1 MTDAPYNKSE
11 HCPMAVLIEDYALL
25 GNCRTAALVARDGSL
40 DWLCFPRFDAPAC
53 FSALL
58 GDSDNGRWKIAP
70 TDGKCKSRRS
80 YRDGT
85 LILETL
91 FTTDTGSAVLVD
103 FMPMNE
109 DSSVV
114 RIVVGLEGRMDFSM
128 DLAIR
133 FDYGS
138 TVPWVEKRD
147 PHTMTAVAGPDMLVL
162 RTPSELHPLDH
173 HTESQFTVQA
183 GQRLGF
189 ALAWQASH
197 EPVRESFDIEAAL
210 QQTEAFWREFSDRC
224 PDVGSWTAQV
234 KRSLITLKAMTY
246 APTGGIVAAVT
257 TSLPEQL
264 GGERNW
270 DYRFCWL
277 RDATMTLLAF
287 MNLGYYE
294 EATAW
299 RNWLLRSVAGNPEQ
313 IQIMYGLGGERRLP
327 EYQLPW
333 LSGYENSRPVRI
345 GNGAATQTQ
354 LDVYGEV
361 ADAMT
366 QAFKSGLPRLPRSTQ
381 IQKVIMPFLEQVWHL
396 PDAGIWEIRSEPRH
410 FTHSKVMAWVSFD
423 RNAAVLTQSDD
434 AEDRERGRHYRLVAD
449 EIHAD
454 VCANGYDADL
464 GSFVQTYGGKE
475 LDASLLQIALTG
487 FLPVDDPR
495 VTGTVTQIEK
505 ALMQDGLL
513 LRYDGERSADGV
525 SGSEGT
531 FLVCSFWLADV
542 YVLQGRDQEA
552 SDLFERLCGLCN
564 DVGLLAEQYDPRA
577 GRMLGNFPQAFSHI
591 GIINTA
597 LNLHRVVCPVKTRA
611 SA

>member
-1 MTDAPYNKSE
+1 
-11 HCPMAVLIEDYALL
+11 MAVLIEDYALL

-53 FSALL
+53 FAALL

-70 TDGKCKSRRS
+70 TDPKAQSRRR

-91 FTTDTGSAVLVD
+91 FATDTGRAMLVD
-103 FMPMNE
+103 FMPMDVE
-109 DSSVV
+109 SSVV
-114 RIVVGLEGRMDFSM
+114 RVVIGLEGTVDFSM

-138 TVPWVEKRD
+138 TVPWVEKRE
-147 PHTMTAVAGPDMLVL
+147 PHLMTAVAGPDMLVL
-162 RTPSELHPLDH
+162 HTPAELHPLDH
-173 HTESQFTVQA
+173 HTESLFTVKA

-197 EPVRESFDIEAAL
+197 EPVREAFDIEQAL
-210 QQTEAFWREFSDRC
+210 QQTETYWREFSDRC
-224 PDVGSWTAQV
+224 PDVGPWSAQV
-234 KRSLITLKAMTY
+234 KRSLITLKAMTF

-313 IQIMYGLGGERRLP
+313 VQIMYGLGGERRLP

-333 LSGYENSRPVRI
+333 LSGYENSRPVRV
-345 GNGAATQTQ
+345 GNAAATQMQ

-366 QAFKSGLPRLPRSTQ
+366 QALKSGLPRLPRSME
-381 IQKVIMPFLEQVWHL
+381 IQKVIMPFLENVWHL

-423 RNAAVLTQSDD
+423 RNAGVLTNSDNP
-434 AEDRERGRHYRLVAD
+434 EDRERGLHYRQIAD

-454 VCANGYDADL
+454 VCKNGYDPEL

-495 VTGTVTQIEK
+495 VAGTVAQIEK
-505 ALMQDGLL
+505 SLMQDGLL
-513 LRYDGERSADGV
+513 LRYDNERSTDGV

-552 SDLFERLCGLCN
+552 SDLFDRLCGLCN

-597 LNLHRVVCPVKTRA
+597 LNLHRVVCPVRVRA
-611 SA
+611 SAEAATG

>member
-1 MTDAPYNKSE
+1 
-11 HCPMAVLIEDYALL
+11 MAVLIEDYALL
-25 GNCRTAALVARDGSL
+25 GNCHTAALVARDGSL

-53 FSALL
+53 FAALL

-70 TDGKCKSRRS
+70 TDGQCQTRRH

-85 LILETL
+85 LVLETL
-91 FTTDTGSAVLVD
+91 FTADTGRAMLVD
-103 FMPMNE
+103 FMPMGQEN
-109 DSSVV
+109 SVV

-138 TVPWVEKRD
+138 TVPWVEKRE

-162 RTPSELHPLDH
+162 RTPSELHPMDH
-173 HTESQFTVQA
+173 HTESLFTVEA
-183 GQRLGF
+183 GQRLSF
-189 ALAWQASH
+189 ALSWQPSH
-197 EPVRESFDIEAAL
+197 EPVRDGFEVEQAL
-210 QQTEAFWREFSDRC
+210 QQTVAYWREFSDRC
-224 PDVGSWTAQV
+224 PEVGPWTDQV

-294 EATAW
+294 EASAW
-299 RNWLLRSVAGNPEQ
+299 RNWLLRSVAGNPDQ
-313 IQIMYGLGGERRLP
+313 VQIMYGLGGERRLP

-333 LSGYENSRPVRI
+333 LSGYEQSRPVRV
-345 GNGAATQTQ
+345 GNAAATQTQ

-366 QAFKSGLPRLPRSTQ
+366 QALKSGLPRLPRSTE

-423 RNAAVLTQSDD
+423 RNAGVLSQSDSPD
-434 AEDRERGRHYRLVAD
+434 DRERGRHYRRIAD

-454 VCANGYDADL
+454 VCAHGYDPELA
-464 GSFVQTYGGKE
+464 SFVQTYGGKE

-487 FLPVDDPR
+487 FLPIDDPR
-495 VTGTVTQIEK
+495 VTGTVAQIENT
-505 ALMQDGLL
+505 LMQDGLL
-513 LRYDGERSADGV
+513 LRYDGERSVDGV

-542 YVLQGRDQEA
+542 YVLQGREQEA
-552 SDLFERLCGLCN
+552 SDLFDRLCGLCN

-611 SA
+611 AQQAEV

>member
-1 MTDAPYNKSE
+1 
-11 HCPMAVLIEDYALL
+11 MAVLIEDYALL

-53 FSALL
+53 FAALL

-70 TDGKCKSRRS
+70 TDPKAQSRRQ

-91 FTTDTGSAVLVD
+91 FATDTGRALLVD
-103 FMPMNE
+103 FMPME
-109 DSSVV
+109 VESSLV
-114 RIVVGLEGRMDFSM
+114 RLVIGLEGTVDFSM

-147 PHTMTAVAGPDMLVL
+147 PHIMTAVAGPDMLVL
-162 RTPSELHPLDH
+162 HTPAELHPLDH
-173 HTESQFTVQA
+173 HTESFFTVKA

-189 ALAWQASH
+189 ALGWQASH
-197 EPVRESFDIEAAL
+197 EPVRAAFDIEQGL
-210 QQTEAFWREFSDRC
+210 QRTEAFWREFSGRC
-224 PDVGSWTAQV
+224 PDVGPWTDQV

-313 IQIMYGLGGERRLP
+313 VQIMYGLGGERRLP

-333 LSGYENSRPVRI
+333 LSGYENSRPVRV
-345 GNGAATQTQ
+345 GNAAATQMQ

-366 QAFKSGLPRLPRSTQ
+366 QALKSGLPRLPRSTE
-381 IQKVIMPFLEQVWHL
+381 IQKVIMPFLESVWHL

-423 RNAAVLTQSDD
+423 RNAGVLAKSDNP
-434 AEDRERGRHYRLVAD
+434 EDRARGQHYRRVAD

-454 VCANGYDADL
+454 VCKNGYDAEL
-464 GSFVQTYGGKE
+464 GSFVQTYGGTE

-495 VTGTVTQIEK
+495 VAGTVAQIEK
-505 ALMQDGLL
+505 SLMQDGLL
-513 LRYDGERSADGV
+513 LRYDSERSTDGV

-552 SDLFERLCGLCN
+552 SDLFDRLCGLCN

-597 LNLHRVVCPVKTRA
+597 LNLHRVVCPVRARA
-611 SA
+611 SVEEATA

>member
-1 MTDAPYNKSE
+1 
-11 HCPMAVLIEDYALL
+11 MAVLIEDYALL

-40 DWLCFPRFDAPAC
+40 DWLCFPRFDASAC

-70 TDGKCKSRRS
+70 TDSKCKSRRS

-85 LILETL
+85 LILETV
-91 FTTDTGSAVLVD
+91 FSTDSGSAMLLD
-103 FMPMNE
+103 FMPMAE
-109 DSSVV
+109 SSSVV
-114 RIVVGLEGRMDFSM
+114 RMVIGLEGRVDFSM

-138 TVPWVEKRD
+138 TVPWVEKRE
-147 PHTMTAVAGPDMLVL
+147 PHTMTAVAGPEMLVL
-162 RTPSELHPLDH
+162 HTPSELHPLDH
-173 HTESQFTVQA
+173 HTESQFTVEA

-189 ALAWQASH
+189 ALGWQASH
-197 EPVRESFDIEAAL
+197 EPVRKRFDIEQAL
-210 QQTEAFWREFSDRC
+210 EQTEGFWREFSDRC
-224 PDVGSWTAQV
+224 PDVGPWTHQV

-299 RNWLLRSVAGNPEQ
+299 RNWLLRSIAGNPEQ

-333 LSGYENSRPVRI
+333 LSGYENSRPVRV
-345 GNGAATQTQ
+345 GNAAAIQMQ

-361 ADAMT
+361 ADAMI
-366 QAFKSGLPRLPRSTQ
+366 QALKSGLPRLPRSTE
-381 IQKVIMPFLEQVWHL
+381 IQKVIMPFLEKVWHL
-396 PDAGIWEIRSEPRH
+396 PDAGIWEIRSEPQH

-423 RNAAVLTQSDD
+423 RNSGLLAQSDNP
-434 AEDRERGRHYRLVAD
+434 EDRERGRHYRLIAD

-454 VCANGYDADL
+454 VCTHGYNAEL
-464 GSFVQTYGGKE
+464 GSFVQTYGGKA

-495 VTGTVTQIEK
+495 VTGTVAQIEK
-505 ALMQDGLL
+505 ALLQDGLL
-513 LRYDGERSADGV
+513 LRYDSERTTDGV

-542 YVLQGRDQEA
+542 YVLQGREQEA
-552 SDLFERLCGLCN
+552 SDLFDRLCGLCN

-611 SA
+611 GAGAEAEAG

>member
-1 MTDAPYNKSE
+1 
-11 HCPMAVLIEDYALL
+11 MAVLIEDYALL

-40 DWLCFPRFDAPAC
+40 GWLCFPRFDAPAC
-53 FSALL
+53 FAALL

-70 TDGKCKSRRS
+70 VDAQCQTVRR

-85 LILETL
+85 LILETS
-91 FTTDTGSAVLVD
+91 FTTETGRALLLD
-103 FMPMNE
+103 FMPMDV

-114 RIVVGLEGRMDFSM
+114 RLVIGLEGRVDFSM

-138 TVPWVEKRD
+138 TVPWVEKRE
-147 PHTMTAVAGPDMLVL
+147 PHTMTAVAGPEMLVL
-162 RTPSELHPLDH
+162 RTPAELHPMDH
-173 HTESQFTVQA
+173 HTESCFTVEA

-189 ALAWQASH
+189 ALGWQASH
-197 EPVRESFDIEAAL
+197 EPVREAFDIAQAL
-210 QQTEAFWREFSDRC
+210 ESTEHFWREFSDRC
-224 PDVGSWTAQV
+224 PDVGPWTDQV

-287 MNLGYYE
+287 MNLGYFD

-313 IQIMYGLGGERRLP
+313 VQIMYGLGGERRLP

-333 LSGYENSRPVRI
+333 LSGYENSQPVRI
-345 GNGAATQTQ
+345 GNAAATQMQ

-366 QAFKSGLPRLPRSTQ
+366 QALKSGLPRLPRSTE
-381 IQKVIMPFLEQVWHL
+381 IQKVIMPFLENVWHQ

-423 RNAAVLTQSDD
+423 RNAGVLAQSDS
-434 AEDRERGRHYRLVAD
+434 AEDRERGRHYRAIAD

-454 VCANGYDADL
+454 VCANGYDAQL

-495 VTGTVTQIEK
+495 VTATVAQIEK
-505 ALMQDGLL
+505 ELMQDGLL
-513 LRYDGERSADGV
+513 LRYDSERSTDGV

-542 YVLQGRDQEA
+542 YVLQGREQEA
-552 SDLFERLCGLCN
+552 SDLFDRLCGLCN

-611 SA
+611 AAQAEPDTAPL

>member
-1 MTDAPYNKSE
+1 MPA
-11 HCPMAVLIEDYALL
+11 LIEDYALL
-25 GNCRTAALVARDGSL
+25 GNCHTAALVARDGSL

-70 TDGKCKSRRS
+70 AGECKSRRS

-91 FTTDTGSAVLVD
+91 FSTATGSAVLLD
-103 FMPMNE
+103 FMPMAE

-114 RIVVGLEGRMDFSM
+114 RIVVGLEGRVDFSM

-138 TVPWVEKRD
+138 TVPWVEKRG
-147 PHTMTAVAGPDMLVL
+147 PHTLTAVAGPDMLVL
-162 RTPSELHPLDH
+162 HTPAELHPLDH
-173 HTESQFTVQA
+173 HTESQFTLEA

-189 ALAWQASH
+189 GLRWQASH
-197 EPVRESFDIEAAL
+197 EPVRERFDLEAAL
-210 QQTEAFWREFSDRC
+210 AHTENFWREFSGRC
-224 PDVGSWTAQV
+224 PDVGPWTDQV

-299 RNWLLRSVAGNPEQ
+299 RNWLLRSIAGNPEQ
-313 IQIMYGLGGERRLP
+313 IQIMYGLGGERRLA

-333 LSGYENSRPVRI
+333 LSGYEHSRPVRI
-345 GNGAATQTQ
+345 GNAAATQMQ

-366 QAFKSGLPRLPRSTQ
+366 QAFKSGLPALPRSTE
-381 IQKVIMPFLEQVWHL
+381 IQKVIMPFLENVWHL

-410 FTHSKVMAWVSFD
+410 FTHSKVMAWVAFD
-423 RNAAVLTQSDD
+423 RNAGVLAQSDNP
-434 AEDRERGRHYRLVAD
+434 EGRERGRHYQLIAD

-454 VCANGYDADL
+454 VCAKGYNAEL
-464 GSFVQTYGGKE
+464 GSFVQTYGGNA

-495 VTGTVTQIEK
+495 VAGTVTQIEK

-513 LRYDGERSADGV
+513 LRYDGERSTDGV

-542 YVLQGRDQEA
+542 YVLQGREQEA
-552 SDLFERLCGLCN
+552 ADLFARLCGLCN

-611 SA
+611 AAKDEVISH

>member
-1 MTDAPYNKSE
+1 
-11 HCPMAVLIEDYALL
+11 MAVLIEDYALL
-25 GNCRTAALVARDGSL
+25 GNCHTAALVGRDGSL

-53 FSALL
+53 FAALL
-58 GDSDNGRWKIAP
+58 GDSNNGRWKLAP
-70 TDGKCKSRRS
+70 VDATCQTRRR

-91 FTTDTGSAVLVD
+91 FTSDSGQALLID
-103 FMPMNE
+103 FMPMDIE
-109 DSSVV
+109 SSVV
-114 RIVVGLEGRMDFSM
+114 RIVVGLEGRVDFAM

-162 RTPSELHPLDH
+162 RTPAELHPMDH
-173 HTESQFTVQA
+173 HTESLFSVAA

-189 ALAWQASH
+189 ALSWQVSH
-197 EPVRESFDIEAAL
+197 EPVHAGFDVERAL
-210 QQTEAFWREFSDRC
+210 QQTEAFWRDFSGRC
-224 PDVGSWTAQV
+224 PDLGPWTDQV

-287 MNLGYYE
+287 MNLGYFE
-294 EATAW
+294 EAEAW
-299 RNWLLRSVAGNPEQ
+299 RNWLLRSVAGNPDQ
-313 IQIMYGLGGERRLP
+313 VQIMYGLAGERRLP

-333 LSGYENSRPVRI
+333 LAGYEGSRPVRV
-345 GNGAATQTQ
+345 GNAAATQVQ

-361 ADAMT
+361 ADAMS
-366 QAFKSGLPRLPRSTQ
+366 QALKSGLPRLPRSTE
-381 IQKVIMPFLEQVWHL
+381 IQKVIMPFLEKVWHQ

-423 RNAAVLTQSDD
+423 RNAALLAQSDHPD
-434 AEDRERGRHYRLVAD
+434 DQARARHYRGVA
-449 EIHAD
+449 EQIHAD
-454 VCANGYDADL
+454 VCARGYDAQL

-475 LDASLLQIALTG
+475 MDASLLQIALTG

-495 VTGTVTQIEK
+495 VAGTVKRIE
-505 ALMQDGLL
+505 ASLMKDGLL
-513 LRYDGERSADGV
+513 LRYDSERSTDGV

-542 YVLQGRDQEA
+542 YVLQGRDDEA
-552 SDLFERLCGLCN
+552 QVLFERLCGLCN
-564 DVGLLAEQYDPRA
+564 DVGLLAEQYDPQQC
-577 GRMLGNFPQAFSHI
+577 RMLGNFPQAFSHI

-597 LNLHRVVCPVKTRA
+597 LNLHRVVCPVKSRA
-611 SA
+611 TAQSSSERV

>member
-1 MTDAPYNKSE
+1 
-11 HCPMAVLIEDYALL
+11 MAVLIEDYALL

-53 FSALL
+53 FAALL
-58 GDSDNGRWKIAP
+58 GDSDNGRWRIAP
-70 TDGKCKSRRS
+70 TDPKAQSRRR

-91 FTTDTGSAVLVD
+91 FATDTGRAMLVD
-103 FMPMNE
+103 FMPMDVE
-109 DSSVV
+109 SSVV
-114 RIVVGLEGRMDFSM
+114 RVVVGLEGTVDFSM

-138 TVPWVEKRD
+138 TVPWVEKRE
-147 PHTMTAVAGPDMLVL
+147 PHLMTAVAGPDMLVL
-162 RTPSELHPLDH
+162 HTPAELHPLDH
-173 HTESQFTVQA
+173 HTESLFTVKA

-197 EPVRESFDIEAAL
+197 EPVREAFDIEQAL
-210 QQTEAFWREFSDRC
+210 RQTDTYWREFSDRC
-224 PDVGSWTAQV
+224 PDVGPWSAQV

-313 IQIMYGLGGERRLP
+313 VQIMYGLGGERRLP

-333 LSGYENSRPVRI
+333 LSGYENSRPVRV
-345 GNGAATQTQ
+345 GNAAATQMQ

-366 QAFKSGLPRLPRSTQ
+366 QALKSGLPRLPRSTE
-381 IQKVIMPFLEQVWHL
+381 IQKVIMPFLENVWHL

-423 RNAAVLTQSDD
+423 RNAGVLTNSDNP
-434 AEDRERGRHYRLVAD
+434 EDRERGLHYRQIAD

-454 VCANGYDADL
+454 VCKNGYDPEL

-495 VTGTVTQIEK
+495 VAGTVAQIEK
-505 ALMQDGLL
+505 SLMQDGLL
-513 LRYDGERSADGV
+513 LRYDNERSTDGV

-552 SDLFERLCGLCN
+552 SDLFDRLCGLCN

-597 LNLHRVVCPVKTRA
+597 LNLHRVVCPVRARA
-611 SA
+611 SAEAATS

>member
-1 MTDAPYNKSE
+1 
-11 HCPMAVLIEDYALL
+11 MAVLIEDYALL

-53 FSALL
+53 FAALL

-70 TDGKCKSRRS
+70 TEAGCQSRRS

-91 FTTDTGSAVLVD
+91 FTTDTGQALLID
-103 FMPMNE
+103 FMPME
-109 DSSVV
+109 TESSVV
-114 RIVVGLEGRMDFSM
+114 RVVVGVTGTVDFTM

-147 PHTMTAVAGPDMLVL
+147 PHTMTAVAGPEMLVL
-162 RTPSELHPLDH
+162 RTPAELHPMDH
-173 HTESQFTVQA
+173 HTQSRFTVKA

-197 EPVRESFDIEAAL
+197 EPVRASFDVEQAL
-210 QQTEAFWREFSDRC
+210 KQTETFWRAFSDRC
-224 PDVGSWTAQV
+224 PDVGPWTDRV

-313 IQIMYGLGGERRLP
+313 VQIMYGLGGERRLP

-333 LSGYENSRPVRI
+333 LSGYEGSSPVRI
-345 GNGAATQTQ
+345 GNAAATQMQ

-366 QAFKSGLPRLPRSTQ
+366 QALKSGLPRLPRSTE
-381 IQKVIMPFLEQVWHL
+381 IQKVIMPFLESVWHL

-423 RNAAVLTQSDD
+423 RNAAVLAQSDHP
-434 AEDRERGRHYRLVAD
+434 EERERGLHYRRVAD

-454 VCANGYDADL
+454 VCSNGFDAEL
-464 GSFVQTYGGKE
+464 GSFVQTYGGKA

-495 VTGTVTQIEK
+495 VSGTVVQIERS
-505 ALMQDGLL
+505 LMQDGLL
-513 LRYDGERSADGV
+513 LRYDGERSTDGV

-542 YVLQGRDQEA
+542 YVLQGRDKEA
-552 SDLFERLCGLCN
+552 SDLFDRLCGLCN
-564 DVGLLAEQYDPRA
+564 DVGLLAEQYDPRD

-611 SA
+611 TADVATS

>member
-1 MTDAPYNKSE
+1 
-11 HCPMAVLIEDYALL
+11 MAVLIEDYALL

-53 FSALL
+53 FAALL

-70 TDGKCKSRRS
+70 SESGCQSRRS
-80 YRDGT
+80 YRHGT

-91 FTTDTGSAVLVD
+91 FTTSTGQAMLIE
-103 FMPMNE
+103 FMPME
-109 DSSVV
+109 TDSSVV
-114 RIVVGLEGRMDFSM
+114 RMVVGVEGIVEFTM

-147 PHTMTAVAGPDMLVL
+147 PHTMTAVAGPEMLVL
-162 RTPSELHPLDH
+162 RTPAELHPLDH
-173 HTESQFTVQA
+173 HTASRFTVKA

-197 EPVRESFDIEAAL
+197 EPVRESFDVEQAL
-210 QQTEAFWREFSDRC
+210 KQTETFWRAFSDRC
-224 PDVGSWTAQV
+224 PDVGPWTDQV

-257 TSLPEQL
+257 TSLPEQV

-333 LSGYENSRPVRI
+333 LSGYEGSRPVRI
-345 GNGAATQTQ
+345 GNGAATQMQ

-366 QAFKSGLPRLPRSTQ
+366 QALKSGLPRLPRSTE
-381 IQKVIMPFLEQVWHL
+381 IQKVIMPFLESVWRL

-423 RNAAVLTQSDD
+423 RNAGVLAQSDNPQ
-434 AEDRERGRHYRLVAD
+434 DRERGRHYRKVAD

-454 VCANGYDADL
+454 VCRNGFDAQL

-495 VTGTVTQIEK
+495 VSGTVAQIERS
-505 ALMQDGLL
+505 LMHDGLL
-513 LRYDGERSADGV
+513 LRYDSERSTDGL

-542 YVLQGRDQEA
+542 YVLQGREQEA
-552 SDLFERLCGLCN
+552 SDLFDRLCGLCN
-564 DVGLLAEQYDPRA
+564 DVGLLAEQYDPRD

-611 SA
+611 TVDVVAP

>member
-1 MTDAPYNKSE
+1 
-11 HCPMAVLIEDYALL
+11 MAVLIEDYALL

-53 FSALL
+53 FAALL

-70 TDGKCKSRRS
+70 TDPKAQSRRR

-91 FTTDTGSAVLVD
+91 FATDTGRAMLVD
-103 FMPMNE
+103 FMPMDVE
-109 DSSVV
+109 SSVV
-114 RIVVGLEGRMDFSM
+114 RVVVGLEGTVDFSM

-138 TVPWVEKRD
+138 TVPWVEKRE
-147 PHTMTAVAGPDMLVL
+147 PHLMTAVAGPDMLVL
-162 RTPSELHPLDH
+162 HTPAELHPLDH
-173 HTESQFTVQA
+173 HTESLFTVKA

-197 EPVRESFDIEAAL
+197 EPVREALDIEQAL
-210 QQTEAFWREFSDRC
+210 QQTETYWREFSDRC
-224 PDVGSWTAQV
+224 PDVGPWSAQV

-313 IQIMYGLGGERRLP
+313 VQIMYGLGGERRLP

-333 LSGYENSRPVRI
+333 LSGYENSRPVRV
-345 GNGAATQTQ
+345 GNAAATQMQ

-366 QAFKSGLPRLPRSTQ
+366 QALKSGLPRLPRSTE
-381 IQKVIMPFLEQVWHL
+381 IQKVIMPFLENVWHL

-423 RNAAVLTQSDD
+423 RNAGVLTNSDNPD
-434 AEDRERGRHYRLVAD
+434 DRERGLHYRQIAD

-454 VCANGYDADL
+454 VCKNGYDPEL

-495 VTGTVTQIEK
+495 VAGTVAQIEK
-505 ALMQDGLL
+505 SLMQDGLL
-513 LRYDGERSADGV
+513 LRYDNERSTDGV

-552 SDLFERLCGLCN
+552 SDLFDRLCGLCN

-597 LNLHRVVCPVKTRA
+597 LNLHRVVCPVRARA
-611 SA
+611 SAETATS

>member
-1 MTDAPYNKSE
+1 
-11 HCPMAVLIEDYALL
+11 MAVLIEDYALL

-53 FSALL
+53 FAALL
-58 GDSDNGRWKIAP
+58 GDSNNGRWKLAP
-70 TDGKCKSRRS
+70 VDGSAQSRRR

-91 FTTDTGSAVLVD
+91 FTTDTGQALLID
-103 FMPMNE
+103 FMPME
-109 DSSVV
+109 IDSSVV
-114 RIVVGLEGRMDFSM
+114 RIVVGVEGRVDFSM

-138 TVPWVEKRD
+138 TIPWVEKRE

-162 RTPSELHPLDH
+162 RTPAELHPMDH
-173 HTESQFTVQA
+173 HTESLFSVEA

-189 ALAWQASH
+189 ALSWQVSH
-197 EPVRESFDIEAAL
+197 EPVRAGFDVESAL
-210 QQTEAFWREFSDRC
+210 QQTERFWREFSDRC
-224 PDVGSWTAQV
+224 PDVGPWTGQV

-287 MNLGYYE
+287 MNLGYFE

-299 RNWLLRSVAGNPEQ
+299 RNWLLRSIAGNPEQ
-313 IQIMYGLGGERRLP
+313 VQIMYGLAGERRLL
-327 EYQLPW
+327 EYELPW
-333 LSGYENSRPVRI
+333 LAGYEQSRPVRI
-345 GNGAATQTQ
+345 GNGAASQVQ

-366 QAFKSGLPRLPRSTQ
+366 QALKNGLPALPRSTE
-381 IQKVIMPFLEQVWHL
+381 IQKVIMPFLEKVWHQ
-396 PDAGIWEIRSEPRH
+396 PDAGIWEIRSAPRH

-423 RNAAVLTQSDD
+423 RNAGVLAHSESP
-434 AEDRERGRHYRLVAD
+434 EDRERGRHYRAVAD

-454 VCANGYDADL
+454 VCANGYDTAL
-464 GSFVQTYGGKE
+464 GSFVQTYGGQE
-475 LDASLLQIALTG
+475 MDASLLQIALTG

-495 VTGTVTQIEK
+495 VTGTVTRIEQ
-505 ALMQDGLL
+505 ALMKDGLL
-513 LRYDGERSADGV
+513 LRYDSERSTDGV

-542 YVLQGRDQEA
+542 YVLQGRDEEA
-552 SDLFERLCGLCN
+552 QILFERLCSLCN
-564 DVGLLAEQYDPRA
+564 DVGLLAEQYDPRQN
-577 GRMLGNFPQAFSHI
+577 RMLGNFPQAFSHI

-597 LNLHRVVCPVKTRA
+597 LNLHRVICPVKSRA
-611 SA
+611 DGQV

>member
-1 MTDAPYNKSE
+1 
-11 HCPMAVLIEDYALL
+11 MAVPIEDYALL
-25 GNCRTAALVARDGSL
+25 GNCRTAALVTRDGSL

-53 FSALL
+53 FAALL

-70 TDGKCKSRRS
+70 QRDADCQITRR

-91 FTTDTGSAVLVD
+91 FTTDTGRAMLID
-103 FMPMNE
+103 FMPMAVDN
-109 DSSVV
+109 SVV
-114 RIVVGLEGRMDFSM
+114 RLVVGLEGEVEFGM

-138 TVPWVEKRD
+138 NVPWVEKRD
-147 PHTMTAVAGPDMLVL
+147 PHTMTAVGGPEMLVL
-162 RTPSELHPLDH
+162 RTPAELHPMDH
-173 HTESQFTVQA
+173 HTESLFTVKA

-189 ALAWQASH
+189 AMTWQASH
-197 EPVRESFDIEAAL
+197 EPVRKGFDCEQAL
-210 QQTEAFWREFSDRC
+210 EQTESFWREFSDRC
-224 PDVGSWTAQV
+224 PDVGPWSEQV

-270 DYRFCWL
+270 DYRYCWL

-287 MNLGYYE
+287 MNLGYFD

-313 IQIMYGLGGERRLP
+313 VQIMYGLGGERRLP
-327 EYQLPW
+327 EYELPW
-333 LSGYENSRPVRI
+333 LSGYEHSSPVRI
-345 GNGAATQTQ
+345 GNAAATQMQ

-366 QAFKSGLPRLPRSTQ
+366 QALKSGLPRLPRSIE
-381 IQKVIMPFLEQVWHL
+381 IQKVIMPFLESVWRN

-423 RNAAVLTQSDD
+423 RNASVLAQSDSPQ
-434 AEDRERGRHYRLVAD
+434 DRERGLHYRKVAD

-454 VCANGYDADL
+454 VCARGYDAEL
-464 GSFVQTYGGKE
+464 GSFVQAYGSKE
-475 LDASLLQIALTG
+475 MDASLLQIVLTG
-487 FLPVDDPR
+487 FLPIEDPR
-495 VTGTVTQIEK
+495 VAGTVAHVEK

-513 LRYDGERSADGV
+513 LRYDSERSTDGV

-542 YVLQGRDQEA
+542 YVLQGRAEEA
-552 SDLFERLCGLCN
+552 AALFERLCGLCN

-577 GRMLGNFPQAFSHI
+577 KRMLGNFPQAFSHI

-597 LNLHRVVCPVKTRA
+597 LNLHRAVCPAKARA
-611 SA
+611 AHEDAVAQ